1 MSVPDSGEMASDM
14 AEVTS
19 VTAAYRR
26 PDDVGDLAAQGAELL
41 AKGDL
46 AGAERALL
54 AAFKSNP
61 GDADSLGRLGTVMMR
76 QGRPADA
83 LTCFDRLVELRPNL
97 VIPLHDRGVALNACG
112 RPAEAVA
119 CFDRILSEHPGFAPA
134 HYNRGISL
142 AQLGRLADA
151 VAAYDQALKH
161 EPGHALAWNNRGVA
175 LQNLGRLADAIQS
188 YGQALKADAR
198 CAAAYAN
205 RAHALRD
212 LGRHDEAIQ
221 DCGRALEIDPRSA
234 AALNERG
241 ISLGKLGDN
250 EAALADFDAAIAANP
265 AMVEAHENR
274 FVVLTELGRAEEA
287 TPAIEEAIRLAPS
300 RVRPYY
306 NLTETRKIKPGDP
319 RIAAMES
326 LAQRLDSLGATEK
339 IELSF
344 SLGKAYADT
353 GDADRA
359 FARLSQGCALKRAEI
374 AYNEAGVLDIFDRA
388 ARTFDRKVMKKQAGA
403 GDPSELPVFILGM
416 PRSGTTL
423 IEQVLASH
431 PQAHALGEIEAFLLA
446 MVDTAQADG
455 FADTPEGFAAMPR
468 SGLKHLGERY
478 LERVRPLAPDARRT
492 IDKSL
497 QSFRFAGLIHM
508 ALPNAKFIR
517 VRREP
522 LDTCLSCFSKLF
534 VNDLPYTYDLGELGR
549 YHAAF
554 DRLMDHWAKVMP
566 KGTLLEVRYEE
577 VVADLE
583 GQARRMLEHCGLD
596 WDPACLDFHRTR
608 RTIRTASVNQVRQP
622 LYATSVGR
630 WKPYEKH
637 LGPLIEA
644 LGHNPNTAH
653 PGEGRDPGQV

>member
-1 MSVPDSGEMASDM
+1 MASDM

-19 VTAAYRR
+19 VTAAYRP
-26 PDDVGDLAAQGAELL
+26 PDDGAELAAQGAELL
-41 AKGDL
+41 AQGDL

-54 AAFKSNP
+54 AAVRARP
-61 GDADSLGRLGTVMMR
+61 EDADSLGRLGTVMMR
-76 QGRPADA
+76 LGRPADA
-83 LTCFDRLVELRPNL
+83 LTCFDRLVGLRPNL
-97 VIPLHDRGVALNACG
+97 VIPLHDRGVALNACA

-119 CFDRILSEHPGFAPA
+119 CFDRIISEHPGFAPA
-134 HYNRGISL
+134 HYNRGIAL
-142 AQLGRLADA
+142 AQLGRTADA
-151 VAAYDQALKH
+151 VAAYDRAVEIQ
-161 EPGHALAWNNRGVA
+161 PDHALAWNNRGVA
-175 LQNLGRLADAIQS
+175 LQNLGRLGDALQS
-188 YGQALKADAR
+188 YGRALKADAR

-205 RAHALRD
+205 RAHALRE
-212 LGRHDEAIQ
+212 LGRHAEAIQ
-221 DCGRALEIDPRSA
+221 DCGRALEIEPSYA
-234 AALNERG
+234 VALNERG
-241 ISLGKLGDN
+241 ISLGKLGQN
-250 EAALADFDAAIAANP
+250 ETALADFDRAIALNP

-274 FVVLTELGRAEEA
+274 FVVLTELGRTEEA
-287 TPAIEEAIRLAPS
+287 TAAIEQAIQLAPR

-326 LAQRLDSLGATEK
+326 LAEEMQALPPAAR

-353 GDADRA
+353 GDANRA

-374 AYNEAGVLDIFDRA
+374 AYNEAGVLEIFDRA
-388 ARTFDRKVMKKQAGA
+388 AKTFDRNLVRKQAGG

-431 PQAHALGEIEAFLLA
+431 PETHALGEIEAFLQA
-446 MVDTAQADG
+446 MVETAHADG
-455 FADTPEGFAAMPR
+455 FSDTPEGFAAMPKPSLAR
-468 SGLKHLGERY
+468 LGERY
-478 LERVRPLAPDARRT
+478 LERVRPLASDARRA

-497 QSFRFAGLIHM
+497 QSFRFAGLIHL
-508 ALPNAKFIR
+508 ALPKAKFIR

-534 VNDLPYTYDLGELGR
+534 VNDLPFTYDLGELGR
-549 YHAAF
+549 YHAGF
-554 DRLMDHWAKVMP
+554 DRLMDHWAKVLP
-566 KGTLLEVRYEE
+566 KGALLEVRYEDM
-577 VVADLE
+577 VADLE
-583 GQARRMLEHCGLD
+583 DQARRILEHCGLD
-596 WDPACLDFHRTR
+596 WDPACLDFHRTE

-644 LGHNPNTAH
+644 LG
-653 PGEGRDPGQV
+653 R